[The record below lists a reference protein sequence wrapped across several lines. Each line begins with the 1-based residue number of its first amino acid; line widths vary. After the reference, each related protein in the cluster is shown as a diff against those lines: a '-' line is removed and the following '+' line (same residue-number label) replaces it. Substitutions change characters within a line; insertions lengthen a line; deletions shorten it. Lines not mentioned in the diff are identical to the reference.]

1 MNYIYFINNVILWY
15 FVMVCFCYI
24 ILLFGSLKDIFNK
37 FQEVSYGDI
46 NDLMKSENSIPVTII
61 VPMYNEEKN
70 ILNTIESILNNTYK
84 NVFIIVVND
93 SSTDNTLS
101 LLKMHYHL
109 QETAYIMKEKI
120 VTSKVKHYFI
130 SKKKSEIARYR

>member
-1 MNYIYFINNVILWY
+1 
-15 FVMVCFCYI
+15 MVCFCYI

-109 QETAYIMKEKI
+109 QETAYIMEEKI

>member
-109 QETAYIMKEKI
+109 QETAYIMEEKI